1 MSAEAA
7 AAPRRPSRSVA
18 WRWLELR
25 MLLPLVVL
33 VPLGFAVT
41 HIATTQKADI
51 GPMVIAAAY
60 VVMMLAA
67 HFVLVA
73 SGQRGDPLLLPL
85 VATIGGV
92 GMVVL
97 NRLAPD
103 VGTTAAFGLK
113 LDIAATQVMW
123 FGVGVVAMLAVAI
136 GLRDD
141 GILRH
146 YKYTWALAGI
156 AMLVFTFLFG
166 TEVNGARLWVYLGP
180 IGFQPGEFIKLVL
193 VVFIAGY
200 LAEHRTLLRDAVW
213 RIGPIRIPP
222 LPYLLPMLAIFV
234 IVMLVVVFGKDLGT
248 ALLFF
253 GIFLTML
260 FVATG
265 RRSYVLIGL
274 ILFLAG
280 SFVASELFEHVAR
293 RIDAWLDPF
302 ADPTGAGYQTVQ
314 SLYAFARGGLFG
326 QGLGQS
332 LLPTAG
338 GGYFFGVET
347 DFVFAVIGEE
357 LGAVGA
363 FALLALTMTLVFR
376 GLRVAILARD
386 DFSAMLAVGLTIS
399 LGLQTLI
406 IAAGILKLIPMTGIT
421 FPFVSYGGS
430 SLLASFII
438 IGLLLSISHR
448 SAVAADEEAPTPLL
462 EPSP

>member
-1 MSAEAA
+1 MNAEA
-7 AAPRRPSRSVA
+7 AAPRRTPRVA

-25 MLLPLVVL
+25 MLLPLLLL

-41 HIATTQKADI
+41 HIGRTGTADV
-51 GPMVIAAAY
+51 GPMLIAALY
-60 VVMMLAA
+60 LVTMLAA

-73 SGQRGDPLLLPL
+73 AGHRGDPLLLPL

-92 GMVVL
+92 GIVML

-103 VGTTAAFGLK
+103 LPGTAAFGLD
-113 LDIAATQVMW
+113 LDIAATQLLW
-123 FGVGVVAMLAVAI
+123 FAVGVAAMLAVAI

-141 GILRH
+141 RILRH
-146 YKYTWALAGI
+146 YKYTWALAGV
-156 AMLVFTFLFG
+156 AMLLFTFQFG
-166 TEVNGARLWVYLGP
+166 TEVNGARLWIYLGP
-180 IGFQPGEFIKLVL
+180 IGFQPSEFIKIVL

-200 LAEHRTLLRDAVW
+200 LAEHRAVLRDASA
-213 RIGPIRIPP
+213 RIGPIKIPP

-280 SFVASELFEHVAR
+280 SFVASRIFAHVAGR
-293 RIDAWLDPF
+293 VGSWLDPF
-302 ADPTGAGYQTVQ
+302 ADPSGAGYQTVQ
-314 SLYAFARGGLFG
+314 SLYAFGRGGLFG
-326 QGLGQS
+326 EGLGQS
-332 LLPTAG
+332 LLPTTG
-338 GGYFFGVET
+338 GRFFGVET
-347 DFVFAVIGEE
+347 DFIFAVVGEE
-357 LGAVGA
+357 LGAIGA
-363 FALLALTMTLVFR
+363 FALLALVLGLVFR
-376 GLRVAILARD
+376 GLRVAVLARD
-386 DFSAMLAVGLTIS
+386 DFSAMLAVGLTAS

-406 IAAGILKLIPMTGIT
+406 ISAGVLKLIPLTGIT

-430 SLLASFII
+430 SLLASFIV
-438 IGLLLSISHR
+438 IGLLLAISHR
-448 SAVAADEEAPTPLL
+448 SATATAAESRER
-462 EPSP
+462 

>member
-1 MSAEAA
+1 LSTE
-7 AAPRRPSRSVA
+7 AAPRRAPQVA

-25 MLLPLVVL
+25 MLLPLLLL

-41 HIATTQKADI
+41 HMAQTGAADP
-51 GPMVIAAAY
+51 GPLQLAAIY

-73 SGQRGDPLLLPL
+73 TGNRGDPLLLPL

-92 GMVVL
+92 GLVTL

-103 VGTTAAFGLK
+103 VGETSAFGLNM
-113 LDIAATQVMW
+113 DIAQTQMLW
-123 FGVGVVAMLAVAI
+123 FGVGVVAMLAVTI

-141 GILRH
+141 RVLRH

-156 AMLVFTFLFG
+156 AMLLITFLFG
-166 TEVNGARLWVYLGP
+166 KEVNGARLWIYLGP
-180 IGFQPGEFIKLVL
+180 IGLQPGEFIKVVL

-200 LAEHRTLLRDAVW
+200 LAEHRALLRDASA

-280 SFVASELFEHVAR
+280 SFVASRLFDHVAR
-293 RIDAWLDPF
+293 RIDAWINPF
-302 ADPTGAGYQTVQ
+302 ADASDSGYQTVQ
-314 SLYAFARGGLFG
+314 SLYALGRGGLFG
-326 QGLGQS
+326 EGLGQS

-338 GGYFFGVET
+338 GRFFGVET

-357 LGAVGA
+357 LGAIGA
-363 FALLALTMTLVFR
+363 FALLALTLTLVFR

-386 DFSAMLAVGLTIS
+386 DFSAMLAVGLTAS

-406 IAAGILKLIPMTGIT
+406 IAAGILKLIPLTGIT

-430 SLLASFII
+430 SLLASFIVV
-438 IGLLLSISHR
+438 GLLLAISHR
-448 SAVAADEEAPTPLL
+448 SAAAAAEEARGP
-462 EPSP
+462 

>member
-7 AAPRRPSRSVA
+7 APRRASRVA

-25 MLLPLVVL
+25 MLLPLLLL

-41 HIATTQKADI
+41 HMARTGSADI
-51 GPMVIAAAY
+51 GPML
-60 VVMMLAA
+60 LAA
-67 HFVLVA
+67 IYLVTMLIAHFALVA
-73 SGQRGDPLLLPL
+73 AGHRGDPLLLPL

-92 GMVVL
+92 GIVML

-103 VGTTAAFGLK
+103 LGETAAFGLN
-113 LDIAATQVMW
+113 LDIAATQMLW
-123 FGVGVVAMLAVAI
+123 FVIGVAAMLAVAI

-141 GILRH
+141 RFLRH

-156 AMLVFTFLFG
+156 AMLMFTFLFG
-166 TEVNGARLWVYLGP
+166 TEVNGARLWIYLGP
-180 IGFQPGEFIKLVL
+180 IGFQPSEFIKIVL

-200 LAEHRTLLRDAVW
+200 LAEHRALLRDASA

-274 ILFLAG
+274 ILFLVGA
-280 SFVASELFEHVAR
+280 FVASRLFSHVAGR
-293 RIDAWLDPF
+293 VQAWIDPF
-302 ADPTGAGYQTVQ
+302 ADPLGAGYQTVQ
-314 SLYAFARGGLFG
+314 SLYAFGRGGLFG
-326 QGLGQS
+326 EGLGRS
-332 LLPTAG
+332 LLPTTG
-338 GGYFFGVET
+338 PNGFFGVET
-347 DFVFAVIGEE
+347 DFIFAVVGEE

-363 FALLALTMTLVFR
+363 FALLALVLAMVFR
-376 GLRVAILARD
+376 GLRVAVLARD
-386 DFSAMLAVGLTIS
+386 DFSAMLAVGLTASI
-399 LGLQTLI
+399 GLQTLI
-406 IAAGILKLIPMTGIT
+406 IAAGVLKLIPLTGIT

-430 SLLASFII
+430 SLLASFIVV
-438 IGLLLSISHR
+438 GLLLAISHR
-448 SAVAADEEAPTPLL
+448 SAVGSAAEGRDP
-462 EPSP
+462 